1 MKYRKTFGWAK
12 SLTWLVGDGEG
23 DDKSLTQAQR
33 IAFLEKRNQDLQ
45 NMDSAA
51 LRAKI
56 AVLESDLQDQR
67 EKHRKA
73 LDALEKE
80 KTVLTTEVESYR
92 AYGKPEEL
100 KTKLDTLTSTT
111 ATLEQYRMNELVAS
125 AAKTT
130 RLEFEVSGKK
140 ESRAVNPDNLAELV
154 KLHGLKLELKDG
166 TLPDADG
173 KPVATKIAHV
183 LLEEGK
189 SKPLGEYIGTELG
202 KFASWVAEAPTKPI
216 AGGTPVVVQP
226 NSTNPTPA
234 PVAETN
240 RNSETYRF

>member
-1 MKYRKTFGWAK
+1 MKYRKSFGWAK

-33 IAFLEKRNQDLQ
+33 IAFLEKRNQELQ
-45 NMDSAA
+45 NMDATQ

-56 AVLESDLQDQR
+56 AVLEGDLQDQR

-73 LDALEKE
+73 LETIEKE
-80 KTVLTTEVESYR
+80 KVSLTTELETYR
-92 AYGKPEEL
+92 PFGKPDEL
-100 KTKLDTLTSTT
+100 KTKLETLTSTT

-130 RLEFEVSGKK
+130 RLEFELNGKK
-140 ESRAVNPDNLAELV
+140 ESRAVNAENLAELV
-154 KLHGLKLELKDG
+154 RLHKLKLELKDG

-202 KFASWVAEAPTKPI
+202 KFASWVAETPSKPV

-226 NSTNPTPA
+226 NSTNSNPA

-240 RNSETYRF
+240 RNSDTYRF